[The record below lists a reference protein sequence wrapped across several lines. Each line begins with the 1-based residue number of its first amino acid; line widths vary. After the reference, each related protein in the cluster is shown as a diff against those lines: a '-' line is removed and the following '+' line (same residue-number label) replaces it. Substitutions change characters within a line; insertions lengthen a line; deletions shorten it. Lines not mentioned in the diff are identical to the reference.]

1 MASTKKWYVLLKVQI
16 LFLHFLYLVAV
27 SQGQQ
32 RNKKKQLSASVAQN
46 SNVMMILLEQFVQ
59 KTYFDLF
66 LFLKV
71 VKTYKE

>member
-1 MASTKKWYVLLKVQI
+1 MICPVKSANLIFTFLILSCCFPRAAKKQ
-16 LFLHFLYLVAV
+16 
-27 SQGQQ
+27 
-32 RNKKKQLSASVAQN
+32 KKQLSASVAQN

-71 VKTYKE
+71 VKT